1 MDGQCIDVVST
12 SATTADATPVV
23 LSRQSACD
31 FVSCQRLLITK
42 VALSVQYGEKS
53 FLSESLKMISFF
65 QQIR

>member
-23 LSRQSACD
+23 LSETERMRFR
-31 FVSCQRLLITK
+31 FVPTIVDNQ
-42 VALSVQYGEKS
+42 SVQYGEKS